1 MKHRIGRLVEP
12 LLRWLFPG
20 RGRHRLPVVE
30 VASGR
35 RGRHRAV
42 PGAQGATAHRAG
54 CRPLRGEDH
63 VMVRPYLVE
72 HEQRERREQR
82 KLREHARQ
90 QQARRRALWLA
101 TRGVDIG
108 SRVIH
113 GVEVSA

>member
-12 LLRWLFPG
+12 LLRLLFPGKGRHRLPAVGVTSG
-20 RGRHRLPVVE
+20 RGRHRAP
-30 VASGR
+30 A
-35 RGRHRAV
+35 
-42 PGAQGATAHRAG
+42 GAQGATAHRVG

-72 HEQRERREQR
+72 HEQHVRRE
-82 KLREHARQ
+82 EARQ
-90 QQARRRALWLA
+90 QRARRRELWLA

-108 SRVIH
+108 PRLIH